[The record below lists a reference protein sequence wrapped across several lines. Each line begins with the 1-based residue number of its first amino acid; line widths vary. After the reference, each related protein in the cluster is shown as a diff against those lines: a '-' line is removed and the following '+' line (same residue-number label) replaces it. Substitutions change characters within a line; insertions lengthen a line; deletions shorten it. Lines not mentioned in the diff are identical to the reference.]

1 MIQTVFIVPV
11 VEVALAQMLKHVYR
25 IHTKHTFSFMWKTLT
40 FKMQRSLNQL
50 ASLLGIFK
58 ENTLC
63 LNLNRVQ
70 RNKEKEKMMF
80 IKKALQH
87 STNSLCK
94 TSVDC
99 CVVAVACFLAQ
110 RITSVRKC
118 KTVSNGTSQPMNM
131 IQFALVYLHLKAKHN
146 RVCCGVFK

>member
-1 MIQTVFIVPV
+1 MIQTVFILPV
-11 VEVALAQMLKHVYR
+11 VEIALAKVQIAHAQMLKHVYR
-25 IHTKHTFSFMWKTLT
+25 IHTKHTFLFMWKTLT
-40 FKMQRSLNQL
+40 FKMPRPLNQL

-70 RNKEKEKMMF
+70 KNKEKEKMTF
-80 IKKALQH
+80 IKKVAQIFALLQH

-99 CVVAVACFLAQ
+99 CVVAVACF
-110 RITSVRKC
+110 
-118 KTVSNGTSQPMNM
+118 
-131 IQFALVYLHLKAKHN
+131 
-146 RVCCGVFK
+146 